1 MLYWIGKRRVLCSLI
16 FWSVLFFTCPV
27 LAAGHVDEVAAEV
40 DSSAP
45 IPALV
50 QGRMQMSVQAIAE
63 QLLSGRS
70 LSDLTAHQTQDEATI
85 HEVFDKVLVGYSVQ
99 QVEIVPGERTVVHV
113 RLLPWRDV
121 IRQTRVDIS
130 VEGMPPEVEALV
142 RKDLQGVDEVF
153 RQSLDG
159 LPLAAADW
167 TNGVL
172 KHSLNDFME
181 QHLPEFRADFDVDP
195 ERDTVVRLVVY
206 PRLPVVRTVD
216 LNMRSSTVPNFT
228 LLNHRELM
236 QEKADLL
243 IGVPVAFLARHEEA
257 FRQMLEQALDSTA
270 DFRAYAMHTQ
280 VGITIGEN
288 VTLMSRS
295 DTTRYRWRLEG
306 WADVHHDQKAGQN
319 KDIRFR
325 MHMGQMLSP
334 TDEFFIF
341 SDFYP
346 QDIRWE
352 WSAGIR
358 HRVLMPL
365 WLEIRYDMTHQRFA
379 AGLSDQLGRRWQLR
393 YEYRWFDQQ
402 AEFGLRYKMHD
413 FLSLEYVRDKEDSWL
428 RFIGDF

>member
-70 LSDLTAHQTQDEATI
+70 LSDLTARQAQDEATI

-325 MHMGQMLSP
+325 MHMGQMLSKQ
-334 TDEFFIF
+334 DEFYVLSEFE
-341 SDFYP
+341 P
-346 QDIRWE
+346 QRVKWN
-352 WSAGIR
+352 WSVGLAR
-358 HRVLMPL
+358 QVLPNTRL
-365 WLEIRYDMTHQRFA
+365 AVRYDITRSRFA
-379 AGLSDQLGRRWQLR
+379 IEGVQRLAQRWQLR
-393 YEYRWFDQQ
+393 YEYRW
-402 AEFGLRYKMHD
+402 AESMAEMGLRYKMHD
-413 FLSLEYVRDKEDSWL
+413 FLSLEYVRDREDNWL
-428 RFIGDF
+428 RFIGNF